1 MSRVY
6 PGFFFRTNPWL
17 KFPYN
22 GKPYNFLFI
31 SLFMTTS
38 ISENKKDFFQQ
49 VYQVV
54 RLIPE
59 GRVTSYGAIAMY
71 LGTKKSSRM
80 VGWAMN
86 ACHSMK
92 DVPAHRVVNRIGLL
106 TGKQHF
112 ETSEKMQELLMSEGV
127 AVENNQVV
135 HFIKHFWDPFIEL
148 NLEWMF

>member
-1 MSRVY
+1 M
-6 PGFFFRTNPWL
+6 FRENPMA
-17 KFPYN
+17 KFPCK
-22 GKPYNFLFI
+22 GKAYNFLFI

-38 ISENKKDFFQQ
+38 ISENKRDFFQQ

-59 GRVTSYGAIAMY
+59 GRVTSYGAIAIY

-86 ACHSMK
+86 ACHGME

-112 ETSEKMQELLMSEGV
+112 ETPEKMQELLMSEGV

-135 HFIKHFWDPFIEL
+135 HFTKHFWDPFIEL
-148 NLEWMF
+148 NLD

>member
-1 MSRVY
+1 
-6 PGFFFRTNPWL
+6 
-17 KFPYN
+17 
-22 GKPYNFLFI
+22 
-31 SLFMTTS
+31 MTTS
-38 ISENKKDFFQQ
+38 ISENKRDFFQQ

-59 GRVTSYGAIAMY
+59 GRVTSYGAIAIY

-86 ACHSMK
+86 ACHGME

-112 ETSEKMQELLMSEGV
+112 KTDSTMQERLEAEGIKII
-127 AVENNQVV
+127 ENQVQS
-135 HFIKHFWDPFIEL
+135 FTLIFWDPAIEL
-148 NLEWMF
+148 KL

>member
-1 MSRVY
+1 M
-6 PGFFFRTNPWL
+6 FRENPMA
-17 KFPYN
+17 KFPCK
-22 GKPYNFLFI
+22 GKAYNFLFI

-38 ISENKKDFFQQ
+38 ISENKRDFFQQ

-59 GRVTSYGAIAMY
+59 GRVTSYGAIAIY

-86 ACHSMK
+86 ACHGME

-106 TGKQHF
+106 TGKTHF
-112 ETSEKMQELLMSEGV
+112 ETDSTMQERLEAEGIKII
-127 AVENNQVV
+127 ENQVQS
-135 HFIKHFWDPFIEL
+135 FTLIFWDPAIEL
-148 NLEWMF
+148 KL